1 MKTSFSF
8 VLLSTLFISGC
19 STGPSLSLRD
29 IQPKRVFHLT
39 RTEAFE
45 AARLFSLKEGF
56 RIDSQEEETGR
67 VVGHATLQARPSVE
81 AGRLVVMNLRIHE
94 VDPEHTEVNT
104 RFTFSSVSD
113 ALTREEENILVDFY
127 VNLYS
132 YFEQSS
138 R

>member
-1 MKTSFSF
+1 MKT
-8 VLLSTLFISGC
+8 LLSSLLLSALFISGC
-19 STGPSLSLRD
+19 STGPALTLRD

-45 AARLFSLKEGF
+45 TARLFGLKEGF

-94 VDPEHTEVNT
+94 VDSAHTEVT
-104 RFTFSSVSD
+104 SRFTFSSVSD
-113 ALTREEENILVDFY
+113 ALTREEESILVDYY

-132 YFEQSS
+132 YFEQKAQ
-138 R
+138 